1 MGAADCEKIKA
12 LAEARSR
19 DTLAS
24 AENNRRIMAA
34 KAEAESQKLQTI
46 TKAQAD
52 ADAILLRAKAE
63 AEAIRLKAA
72 AEAERAELLS
82 QTPLG
87 QKQCLF
93 EIYADMVKTSNEGVN
108 KIVYMDPSVNK
119 DSPFALGSL
128 NGLNRDLHSLTQL
141 GVATSNSS
149 AHQNGMNG
157 NKIRDVN

>member
-34 KAEAESQKLQTI
+34 KAESESKKLQTI
-46 TKAQAD
+46 AEAQAE

-72 AEAERAELLS
+72 AEAERAKLLS

-87 QKQCLF
+87 QQQCLF
-93 EIYADMVKTSNEGVN
+93 EIYADMVKTSNDGVN

-128 NGLNRDLHSLTQL
+128 NGLNHDLHSLTKL
-141 GVATSNSS
+141 GIATASS
-149 AHQNGMNG
+149 SSSTSAAHQNGG
-157 NKIRDVN
+157 